1 MQRKR
6 RDVQRIQPLETKVN
20 LAEIYAE
27 FTHSDRGQ
35 PLNWRST
42 RQGLISPPASLLAIC
57 IRCLGEQG
65 SLRIKNPN
73 LNQVE

>member
-6 RDVQRIQPLETKVN
+6 RDLQRIQRLETKVN

-27 FTHSDRGQ
+27 FTHSDRDQ
-35 PLNWRST
+35 PLNWWST
-42 RQGLISPPASLLAIC
+42 RQGLISPASLLAIC
-57 IRCLGEQG
+57 IQCLGEQG

>member
-42 RQGLISPPASLLAIC
+42 RQGLISPP
-57 IRCLGEQG
+57 
-65 SLRIKNPN
+65 RIITSDLYSVPRGAGFP
-73 LNQVE
+73 QD